1 MLYFN
6 FLIFKFILIF
16 IFKYLYQIKDE
27 FIKPNFNDNYY
38 ILTSKTNFYI
48 SPKSLEDEIELINF
62 NTSEN
67 LKVDNTE
74 IPATFYKELGFKIY
88 FDEYTPIEGELTGL
102 DTSNNDVILK
112 SNDILLVSET
122 KGLRYKF

>member
-1 MLYFN
+1 M
-6 FLIFKFILIF
+6 
-16 IFKYLYQIKDE
+16 
-27 FIKPNFNDNYY
+27 
-38 ILTSKTNFYI
+38 TSKTNFYI

-74 IPATFYKELGFKIY
+74 IPATFYKELGFKIN
-88 FDEYTPIEGELTGL
+88 FDEYTPFEGELTGL